1 MYKLLL
7 TFVLSTLIITGCNLK
22 VNLNTNLNSS
32 SIQIEPG
39 NANQNQNV
47 NEPVVNVNTN
57 ADQLVANT
65 QVNFTFDLSDE
76 GMIKQVVNKTSGEV
90 WIPDLKG
97 LCGNEMMIYAHPTD
111 SMKVILTE
119 FNPGSDKPV
128 RSLYLLYLQNKN
140 CKKLEVSKELS
151 DFGAR
156 VLSPDQ
162 TKLAVALE
170 TNEAKELKVLDL
182 IADQARTLVTLGD
195 GETFNGGYGALS
207 NKFDIKWQDNAKIQ
221 YTVYEDTVKN
231 YPDKLP
237 LVSEQVKEVRI
248 VNLQ

>member
-1 MYKLLL
+1 MSKLFL
-7 TFVLSTLIITGCNLK
+7 TLVLCTLVITGCNLK
-22 VNLNTNLNSS
+22 VNLNTNLNDS

-39 NANQNQNV
+39 NANQNQNINQPAV
-47 NEPVVNVNTN
+47 NANTN
-57 ADQLVANT
+57 SNQLVT
-65 QVNFTFDLSDE
+65 KETMGFSFDQTGDA
-76 GMIKQVVNKTSGEV
+76 MIKQIINKKNNEV

-97 LCGNEMMIYAHPTD
+97 LCGSDMMIYTQPTAAA
-111 SMKVILTE
+111 KVILTE

-128 RSLYLLYLQNKN
+128 SSLYLLDLPNKT
-140 CKKLEVSKELS
+140 CKKLEVSKELA

-170 TNEAKELKVLDL
+170 TAEAKILKVLDL
-182 IADQARTLVTLGD
+182 IADQSKTLVTLGD
-195 GETFNGGYGALS
+195 GETLNGGYGALS
-207 NKFDIKWQDNAKIQ
+207 NKFDIKWQDNDKIQ

-231 YPDKLP
+231 YSDKIPDVPEK
-237 LVSEQVKEVRI
+237 VKEVRI